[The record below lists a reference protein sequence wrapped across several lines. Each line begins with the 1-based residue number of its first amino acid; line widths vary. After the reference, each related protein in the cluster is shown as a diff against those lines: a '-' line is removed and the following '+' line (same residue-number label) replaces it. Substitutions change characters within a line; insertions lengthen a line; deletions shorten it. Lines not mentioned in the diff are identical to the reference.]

1 MAAKVAEVSWATR
14 PAHRRS
20 SAGPLRR
27 SLDQVSEAT
36 GERGDLGGSQQC
48 PELPAVVAGQD
59 SGALR
64 SSGSARL
71 AWRNSGTGFI
81 EGRLPIYRETL
92 VDTAVGIVVSLLSI
106 AFQL

>member
-1 MAAKVAEVSWATR
+1 M
-14 PAHRRS
+14 
-20 SAGPLRR
+20 
-27 SLDQVSEAT
+27 
-36 GERGDLGGSQQC
+36 
-48 PELPAVVAGQD
+48 
-59 SGALR
+59 R